1 MLTELLRGT
10 FDRYDLVTLLVT
22 IPVVLLSLSFHEFAH
37 GFIASR
43 LGDNTAR
50 YHGRLTLNP
59 VKHLDPIGALAMLF
73 LGIGWAKPVPVNP
86 RNFRNPKKGMAL
98 VGLAGP
104 VSNLILSFFGVL
116 FYRVFF
122 AILSMPGVAARFGSS
137 EALVWV
143 AFAIQQFFLYFAYLN
158 AALAVFNL
166 IPVPP
171 FDGSRVFYFVLPDKY
186 YFSVMRY
193 ERVIMAVTLVLLFTG
208 VLDIPLAF
216 LRGGIVNLFDFVIG
230 LVPFL

>member
-10 FDRYDLVTLLVT
+10 FDRYDLVTLLVA